1 MNHAPNRVVWNQ
13 EGRNI
18 MPTFQITY
26 DDEGH
31 VNRSLQQLAEQDGVS
46 PEILI
51 HRAIA
56 AYIDMRIPAAEPP
69 EDFAPKNL
77 SDLFEGHFGTKK
89 I

>member
-1 MNHAPNRVVWNQ
+1 MNHVRERVVWSQ
-13 EGRNI
+13 EVMNI

-56 AYIDMRIPAAEPP
+56 AYLDQRLPAAEPP
-69 EDFAPKNL
+69 KDFAPKNL